1 MISGIKVDS
10 CIHLRFVRLSLPG
23 CISEGDDVDNALHN
37 IQEAIELHPEPVED
51 EGFNLE
57 GVLVRELVL

>member
-1 MISGIKVDS
+1 MHYIT
-10 CIHLRFVRLSLPG
+10 L
-23 CISEGDDVDNALHN
+23 
-37 IQEAIELHPEPVED
+37 QEAIELHPEPVED

>member
-1 MISGIKVDS
+1 MWTMHYIT
-10 CIHLRFVRLSLPG
+10 L
-23 CISEGDDVDNALHN
+23 
-37 IQEAIELHPEPVED
+37 QEAIELHPEPVED